1 MKELSRI
8 FSVFVPDVVRLRG
21 MEGGGDRKGMGGEKE
36 GKGGRRGEKRGGRKG
51 RGKVKK

>member
-21 MEGGGDRKGMGGEKE
+21 MEGGGDGT
-36 GKGGRRGEKRGGRKG
+36 GKGEEEERKR
-51 RGKVKK
+51 

>member
-36 GKGGRRGEKRGGRKG
+36 GKGRGKGKERREKRGKER
-51 RGKVKK
+51 RER

>member
-21 MEGGGDRKGMGGEKE
+21 MEGGGDGTGKGEEEEKE
-36 GKGGRRGEKRGGRKG
+36 DEEEGDGEGE
-51 RGKVKK
+51 